1 MNTAPL
7 VNHATFLAR
16 LYEVA
21 GTMEQKRLAQIA
33 DVTTG
38 SMSRIQ
44 SGQSMPSIETLAK
57 ISVSLQTSIDYL
69 IGLSDTPKPLG
80 KKARARS

>member
-1 MNTAPL
+1 
-7 VNHATFLAR
+7 
-16 LYEVA
+16 
-21 GTMEQKRLAQIA
+21 MEQKRLAQIA